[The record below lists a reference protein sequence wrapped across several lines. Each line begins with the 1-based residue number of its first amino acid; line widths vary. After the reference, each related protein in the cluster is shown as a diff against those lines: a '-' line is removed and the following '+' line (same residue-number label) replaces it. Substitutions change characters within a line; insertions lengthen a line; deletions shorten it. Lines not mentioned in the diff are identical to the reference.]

1 MIIKFKLLFFN
12 KFCYFNLICC
22 YILVIGTICSAQSPV
37 ITSFS
42 PSVAKSGMTIVI
54 KGTNLMGVSAVSFG
68 GTPAQAFGVIND
80 SSISAIV
87 GIGSSGN
94 VSITNSNGSSS
105 LSGFIFCNAFPTVSV
120 NADPNKPLC
129 AGAQVTLTAS
139 GADNY
144 TWAGG
149 VINGVPFVPIFSD
162 TMFSSRLDV
171 KKKNSCLGICAYGP
185 QGVAIGDLDGDGDK
199 DIVVSYFSGDSIFVY
214 RNAKSS
220 TVANRDT
227 FAPGVSFRS
236 GINPFAVIIE
246 DIDGDG
252 KKDIIVSNSGGSSI
266 TVFRNESLP
275 GIFNTNSLSTA
286 VGFTTGPN
294 PVGMATADIDG
305 DGKKDIVVA
314 NLSNMSGSSN
324 MPEYYI
330 SIFKNTSTIGVIA
343 ANSFAPRVDYPSGYY
358 PRSLAVDDIDGDGKP
373 DIVAINYDAPQFEN
387 TISVFRN
394 NSLMGVI
401 NNSSLEAKVDF
412 FISGP
417 GTIDAAIGDLDGDGK
432 KEIAAITAYDNNVYV
447 FRNQSSVGT
456 INSASFSSP
465 SVFSTGGFP
474 LYIAMADMNNDGKKD
489 MIITNA
495 ASNSFSYYE
504 NNVVS
509 PGAFNSTSFIQKE
522 FLAASN
528 PRGLAIDDLD
538 GDSKMDLVIANS
550 GDTSISIFSNKGYYF
565 PVIGTTTNGC
575 LNTNWISL
583 DVSTCIPIS
592 MHFISVDADRSAFG
606 IKVNWE
612 VAEQNSIINYS
623 IERSLSGID
632 FNEVGTVEKI
642 SDMENSFSFID
653 KFPIEGILFYRVKS
667 ISNTGNYI
675 YSPIVKVSDKRN
687 TQEFAIMP
695 NPIKS
700 EKLNIKFQQQS
711 SGNYDIKVFN
721 YYGQTVA
728 KYSFTHAGLNTVY
741 SFTLPSKITSG
752 IYYVIISHSGK
763 NMYKSR
769 FQKLSN

>member
-87 GIGSSGN
+87 GIGSSGS

-120 NADPNKPLC
+120 NADPNTALC

-144 TWAGG
+144 AWAGG
-149 VINGVPFVPIFSD
+149 VINGVPFDPIFSD

-171 KKKNSCLGICAYGP
+171 KKKNSCLGSCAYSP

-373 DIVAINYDAPQFEN
+373 DIVAINYDTPQFEN

-412 FISGP
+412 FNSGP

-447 FRNQSSVGT
+447 FRNQSSIGT

-465 SVFSTGGFP
+465 SVFSTGGLP

-642 SDMENSFSFID
+642 SDIENSFSFID

-675 YSPIVKVSDKRN
+675 YSPIVKVSDKRS

-700 EKLNIKFQQQS
+700 EKLNIKFQQQP
-711 SGNYDIKVFN
+711 SGKYDLKVINYI
-721 YYGQTVA
+721 GQTVA
-728 KYSFTHAGLNTVY
+728 TYSFTHAGLNTVY